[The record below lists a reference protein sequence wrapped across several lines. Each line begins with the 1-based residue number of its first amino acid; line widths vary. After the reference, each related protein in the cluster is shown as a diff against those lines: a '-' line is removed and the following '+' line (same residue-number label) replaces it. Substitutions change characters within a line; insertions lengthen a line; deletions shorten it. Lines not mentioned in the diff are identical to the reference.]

1 MPDTLIKLPFRHS
14 KGRSVGIEVLTFAEL
29 YKRQVTLDHLITVPH
44 SIGFYMLVY
53 VEDGIGTHTVDFK
66 TFDVAPHTLAVISKN
81 QVQQFDPTMALGG
94 YIILITED
102 FIHRA
107 LFDLEGS
114 VSRLLFEPVTTQAY
128 FLRDAQ
134 TMLPHIERLTAEYI
148 QEGNSPEQAPI
159 LLRELGLILLKAERL
174 RRSQLSSSL
183 QQAEASP
190 RLIAFRD
197 LLQSHYSEHWTAQ
210 MYADALGF
218 SKKTLGNLTRKHLHR
233 TPKEVIDQ
241 RLLLEVKRMLVHT
254 DLSIKEIAY
263 QLGFEDP
270 SNLNKFFRRIDGI
283 TPSAFRKKGSAGESV
298 KAG

>member
-1 MPDTLIKLPFRHS
+1 M
-14 KGRSVGIEVLTFAEL
+14 LTFASL
-29 YKRQVTLDHLITVPH
+29 YQRQANLNHKITTPH
-44 SIGFYMLVY
+44 SIGFYMLLY
-53 VEDGIGTHTVDFK
+53 VDAGHGTHTVDFQK
-66 TFDVAPHTLAVISKN
+66 FDVAPHTLGVISKN
-81 QVQQFDPTMALGG
+81 QIQQFDPALVLNG

-107 LFDLEGS
+107 LFDLAGS

-134 TMLPHIERLTAEYI
+134 TMLPHIERLTDEYTQGI
-148 QEGNSPEQAPI
+148 DSPEQTPI
-159 LLRELGLILLKAERL
+159 ILRELGLILLKAERL
-174 RRSQLSSSL
+174 RRAQLSSSM

-197 LLQSHYSEHWTAQ
+197 LLQQHFAGHWTAQ

-233 TPKEVIDQ
+233 SPKEVIDQ
-241 RLLLEVKRMLVHT
+241 RLLLEIKRMLVHT

-270 SNLNKFFRRIDGI
+270 SNLNKFFKRVDGT
-283 TPSAFRKKGSAGESV
+283 TPSFFRRKGGASSSA
-298 KAG
+298 A